1 MDKIDTEIVL
11 RIVLRIVLNLTFDDQ
26 AWQKFSSER
35 KKEENIL
42 SSYIVQVK
50 AIYDFDAEPGTGE
63 ISIRT
68 GEVSWLLVGF
78 W

>member
-1 MDKIDTEIVL
+1 MTKIFFRE
-11 RIVLRIVLNLTFDDQ
+11 
-26 AWQKFSSER
+26 

-78 W
+78 

>member
-1 MDKIDTEIVL
+1 MENHYGQNWH
-11 RIVLRIVLNLTFDDQ
+11 RIVLNLTFDDQ